1 MSKAFEVAELAED
14 LDEDR
19 SWEAVEPCLKY
30 KSIEHDLCDITSADF
45 ISCMAAHEKFIA
57 VGTQLGRV
65 HLLDHNGFHVENGIY
80 RVHSATVNAISIS
93 DQGYC
98 IASCSEDGLLVIYN
112 LSLSVA
118 SEVSNFYYPIKV
130 VALAPDFEKSNN
142 LVIGYNKIYLLSKGV
157 FTKAK
162 QEELAK
168 VNGLVRT
175 VEWRGEFILW
185 ADDKCICVYD
195 TCDHRPI
202 TFIQFSSSPNEVT
215 TPLTVCSLC
224 WCTENCFLIGL
235 GQSIRI
241 CQILD
246 RNNNSHHSLHSSRS
260 SLTYG
265 SSQNLSSIEHRIGL
279 PSRYVEIIY
288 QINMNDILIHGV
300 SRHQACILLLS
311 SSIANGLSK
320 SEYTLSV
327 LDIDIDSVSSSTSPN
342 QKYEEIYHEKL
353 SINSTAPHTIGLE
366 LLCAHELTIDDR
378 IDWFLGNNLFSKGL
392 EVAQEHPRLLSRH
405 TVQSV
410 GITYIDHLLSER
422 HFNGAGILCS
432 YVLSTKEAWEEY
444 VQKFFNIG
452 HLEAIVP
459 YLPVSGEEK
468 SIKLNSSTY
477 ESILIDYMNRMPIEF
492 VQLLAKWCKLCVVN
506 IGENFIRT
514 LLDCI
519 EQCSSLSDA
528 VDLSKLDVEVQ
539 ALYRGLAISY
549 EQMGSYEQ
557 AINILVRLRD
567 SEVFMLLKRNSI
579 KLRDRRLV
587 DILKDH
593 LIYFMELDA
602 TKAINMLMDHID
614 QVSIDYIVNQLNSD
628 SMLLYQVELFLNL
641 FIFKFNDDNIFLIIY
656 QSRKNFPNH
665 NSVYTRS
672 PQIIGSYLT
681 LLISLYIKFCRSKLL
696 PLLRST
702 DRYPLSEALNLCER
716 AKLVPETVYLLTRVG
731 RRHDAL
737 QLIMTRGGED
747 SSFGELATQE
757 QRQAVAAAKSIEY
770 CREEDGIHSKNRRS
784 FHRRRSINN
793 PNFGKD
799 GDEDEGDENAGEL
812 WQQVILFAADKPAFI
827 CALLQNAGCEGLD
840 SRLLLRKISPN
851 MTIPGLRDALVKLM
865 HDYKIQ
871 IELQQSCSRILS
883 SDMHHLFLRVIKM
896 QMKGIRVNSNVLS
909 SVECTICLQ
918 PILNS
923 NGQSWRSTNQLKC
936 DDNRQGVE
944 ESHCSWTIFQC
955 NHICHED
962 CLTNFTGIILTSTEF
977 KVRN

>member
-1 MSKAFEVAELAED
+1 MSKAFEVAELAEN

-19 SWEAVEPCLKY
+19 SWGAVEPCLKY
-30 KSIEHDLCDITSADF
+30 KSIEHDLCDITSVDF

-57 VGTQLGRV
+57 VGTQSGRV

-98 IASCSEDGLLVIYN
+98 IASCSEDGL
-112 LSLSVA
+112 
-118 SEVSNFYYPIKV
+118 
-130 VALAPDFEKSNN
+130 
-142 LVIGYNKIYLLSKGV
+142 
-157 FTKAK
+157 
-162 QEELAK
+162 
-168 VNGLVRT
+168 
-175 VEWRGEFILW
+175 
-185 ADDKCICVYD
+185 CICVYD
-195 TCDHRPI
+195 VCDHRPI
-202 TFIQFSSSPNEVT
+202 TFIQFSSSTNEAT

-246 RNNNSHHSLHSSRS
+246 RNNNLHNSLYSSRS
-260 SLTYG
+260 SLTYE
-265 SSQNLSSIEHRIGL
+265 SSQSLSSIECFIGL

-288 QINMNDILIHGV
+288 QINMNDILIHSV

-311 SSIANGLSK
+311 SNIVNGLSK

-327 LDIDIDSVSSSTSPN
+327 LDIDVDSISSSASSN

-353 SINSTAPHTIGLE
+353 SINSTGPHTVGLVTVPHENTHYIFSRKE

-392 EVAQEHPRLLSRH
+392 EVAQKHPRLLSRH

-422 HFNGAGILCS
+422 YFNGAGILCS

-468 SIKLNSSTY
+468 SVKLNSSTY
-477 ESILIDYMNRMPIEF
+477 ESILIDYMNRIPIEF

-506 IGENFIRT
+506 ISEDFVRT

-557 AINILVRLRD
+557 AINILIRLRD
-567 SEVFMLLKRNSI
+567 PDVFLLLKRNAI
-579 KLRDRRLV
+579 KLKDRRLV
-587 DILKDH
+587 DLLKDH

-628 SMLLYQVELFLNL
+628 SLLLYQFL
-641 FIFKFNDDNIFLIIY
+641 DN
-656 QSRKNFPNH
+656 
-665 NSVYTRS
+665 VYTRS

-681 LLISLYIKFCRSKLL
+681 LLISLYIKFCRGKLL

-747 SSFGELATQE
+747 PSFGESTTEE
-757 QRQAVAAAKSIEY
+757 QRQAIAAAKSIEY
-770 CREEDGIHSKNRRS
+770 CREEDGIHSKNRRPL
-784 FHRRRSINN
+784 HRHRGINN
-793 PNFGKD
+793 SNLNKD

-812 WQQVILFAADKPAFI
+812 WQQVILFAADKPAFV

-840 SRLLLRKISPN
+840 SRLLLRKISPD

-883 SDMHHLFLRVIKM
+883 SDMHNLFLRVIKM

-936 DDNRQGVE
+936 DDSHQGVE
-944 ESHCSWTIFQC
+944 EGHCSWAIFQC
-955 NHICHED
+955 NHICHEN
-962 CLTNFTGIILTSTEF
+962 CLTNVKTKCPVCSKSRII
-977 KVRN
+977 